1 MRDLENIIN
10 PYYLGIVV
18 IVGIYVILALGL
30 NIVTGFAGQVSLGHA
45 AFYAIGA
52 YASAIL
58 SLQGHLTFWLALPA
72 AGIITWFT
80 GILLGLPSLRVKE
93 DFLAIVTLGL
103 GLIVQSLA
111 NNLKITGGSLGLGN
125 IPQPELFGEP
135 MSNFSFAV
143 MTWLLVALA
152 AFVAYRALNSRV
164 GRAWLAIRE
173 DELVADALGVNA
185 TRFKVL
191 AFALGALYAGVAGSL
206 FAHYTT
212 FISADSFG
220 FNESATILSMIVLG
234 GMGSIPGAIL
244 GAILLALAPE
254 VLRPLADYRMLI
266 YGLLLVI
273 LMRYRPQGLL
283 GRSKAVRDRYMKKW
297 PKKGGL
303 KDDVTRNKEAH

>member
-1 MRDLENIIN
+1 MDSILN

-52 YASAIL
+52 YTSAIL
-58 SLQGHLTFWLALPA
+58 SLQGHLIFWLALPA
-72 AGIITWFT
+72 AAIVTWCT
-80 GILLGLPSLRVKE
+80 GIVLGLPSLRVKE

-103 GLIVQSLA
+103 GLIIQSLA
-111 NNLKITGGSLGLGN
+111 NNLKITGGALGLGS

-143 MTWLLVALA
+143 MTWLFVALA
-152 AFVAYRALNSRV
+152 AFVAWRALNSRV

-173 DELVADALGVNA
+173 DELVADALGVNT
-185 TRFKVL
+185 TRLKVL

-234 GMGSIPGAIL
+234 GLGSIPGAIT

-273 LMRYRPQGLL
+273 LMRYRPQGLF
-283 GRSKAVRDRYMKKW
+283 GRSKAIRDRYAKKW
-297 PKKGGL
+297 LKKGGP
-303 KDDVTRNKEAH
+303 KHEAAGNQKTH

>member
-1 MRDLENIIN
+1 MDSIIN

-30 NIVTGFAGQVSLGHA
+30 NIITGFAGQVSLGHA

-52 YASAIL
+52 YTSAIL
-58 SLQGHLTFWLALPA
+58 SLQGHLNFWLALPA
-72 AGIITWFT
+72 AAIVTWFT

-103 GLIVQSLA
+103 GLIIQSLL
-111 NNLKITGGSLGLGN
+111 NNLKITGGALGLSN
-125 IPQPELFGEP
+125 IPQPELLGES
-135 MSNFSFAV
+135 MSSFSFAL

-152 AFVAYRALNSRV
+152 AFIAWRALNSRV

-173 DELVADALGVNA
+173 DELVADALGVNT
-185 TRFKVL
+185 TRLKVL

-220 FNESATILSMIVLG
+220 FNESATMLSMVVLG
-234 GMGSIPGAIL
+234 GLGSIPGAIT

-266 YGLLLVI
+266 YGLLLVL
-273 LMRYRPQGLL
+273 LMRYRPQGLF
-283 GRSKAVRDRYMKKW
+283 GGSKAVRDRYVKKW
-297 PKKGGL
+297 LKKGGA
-303 KDDVTRNKEAH
+303 KHEAVGNKKAH

>member
-1 MRDLENIIN
+1 MDTIIN

-18 IVGIYVILALGL
+18 ILGIYVILALGL

-52 YASAIL
+52 YTSAIL
-58 SLQGHLTFWLALPA
+58 SLQGHLPFWLALPA
-72 AGIITWFT
+72 AAIITWFT
-80 GILLGLPSLRVKE
+80 GIVLGLPSLRVKE

-111 NNLKITGGSLGLGN
+111 NNLKITGGALGLGN
-125 IPQPELFGEP
+125 IPQPVFFGEP
-135 MSNFSFAV
+135 MSNLSFAI
-143 MTWLLVALA
+143 MTWLLVILGS
-152 AFVAYRALNSRV
+152 FVAWRTLNSRV

-173 DELVADALGVNA
+173 DELVADAVGVNT

-220 FNESATILSMIVLG
+220 FNESATVLSMIVLG
-234 GMGSIPGAIL
+234 GLGSIPGAII
-244 GAILLALAPE
+244 GAILLTLAPE
-254 VLRPLADYRMLI
+254 VLRSLADYRMLI

-283 GRSKAVRDRYMKKW
+283 GRTKAISDRYSKKW
-297 PKKGGL
+297 PQKGGL
-303 KDDVTRNKEAH
+303 KNEVTGNKKAQ

>member
-1 MRDLENIIN
+1 LDNIIN

-30 NIVTGFAGQVSLGHA
+30 NIITGFAGQVSLGHA
-45 AFYAIGA
+45 AFFAIGA

-58 SLQGHLTFWLALPA
+58 TLQAHLNFWLALPVA
-72 AGIITWFT
+72 AIITWFT
-80 GILLGLPSLRVKE
+80 GIILGLPSLRVKD

-103 GLIVQSLA
+103 GLIIQSLA
-111 NNLKITGGSLGLGN
+111 NNLKITGGALGLGN
-125 IPQPELFGEP
+125 IPQPELFGTPLSTFE
-135 MSNFSFAV
+135 FAV
-143 MTWLLVALA
+143 MTWLFVALA
-152 AFVAYRALNSRV
+152 AFIAWRTLHSRV

-173 DELVADALGVNA
+173 DELVADALGVNT

-234 GMGSIPGAIL
+234 GLGSIPGAII

-283 GRSKAVRDRYMKKW
+283 GRSNAVRQRNAKKW

-303 KDDVTRNKEAH
+303 KK

>member
-1 MRDLENIIN
+1 MDNIIN

-30 NIVTGFAGQVSLGHA
+30 NITTGFAGQVSLGHA

-52 YASAIL
+52 YTSAIL
-58 SLQGHLTFWLALPA
+58 TLQAHMNFWLALPVA
-72 AGIITWFT
+72 AIVTWFT
-80 GILLGLPSLRVKE
+80 GILLGLPSLRVKA

-103 GLIVQSLA
+103 GLIIQSLA
-111 NNLKITGGSLGLGN
+111 NNLKVTGGALGLGN
-125 IPQPELFGEP
+125 IPQPEIFGTP
-135 MSNFSFAV
+135 LSTFKFAV
-143 MTWLLVALA
+143 MTWLFVALA
-152 AFVAYRALNSRV
+152 TFIAWRTLHSRV

-173 DELVADALGVNA
+173 DELVADALGVNT

-234 GMGSIPGAIL
+234 GLGSIPGAII
-244 GAILLALAPE
+244 GALLLALAPE

-283 GRSKAVRDRYMKKW
+283 GRSNAIRQRYAKKW

-303 KDDVTRNKEAH
+303 KNDVASNRKTH